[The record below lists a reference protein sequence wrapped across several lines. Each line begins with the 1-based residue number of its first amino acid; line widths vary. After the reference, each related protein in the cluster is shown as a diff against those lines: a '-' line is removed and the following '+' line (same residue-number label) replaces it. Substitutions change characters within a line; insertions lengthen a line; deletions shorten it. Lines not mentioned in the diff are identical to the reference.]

1 MAQFNPKTQYTIT
14 PRTINIEDFH
24 KYSEEFV
31 VRPPYQRKN
40 VWSRKKKQALL
51 DSLFRRYYV
60 PRIVLR
66 EVRLGEAQSVSEV
79 IDGQQRIL
87 TVQNFYAGKLPLPQ
101 TLKDLHPD
109 LPGKKYDDLPSNM
122 RRFVDRIS
130 YQADIVTGID
140 NPLDPDHQKVA
151 TEIFWRLQQ
160 GESLNYMEEAHSKL
174 SSLVRNFAVKY
185 ADDQRFD
192 YDNYRPIDS
201 NPDKHKFFA
210 LLARNN
216 NRMQHLALLVRFLL
230 IESGSE
236 IVDIRNADVMEFIET
251 TQEKNGIGSYALEK
265 EGYAKQVLQN
275 LTVFYDVFKGNPAVQ
290 DGSPLPE
297 LRIEYFI
304 ISVYLLLRHLRTYY
318 VFEQK
323 EKELFH
329 DFVIAFHE
337 RWRSQRQSDTDI
349 LLFSNSRQQST
360 AETEMRDRIMRQAF
374 FEFAAEQ
381 GHQMLTKDERRGFS
395 EVERIAIYRR
405 DDGLCQHCLAEGKST
420 KEAAVPWSEYE
431 ADHVIPHSRGG
442 TTTIANAQVLCT
454 YHNRTKGATSPAI
467 EPVAVQ
473 AAVKYPLE
481 IMAEYGGQTY
491 TAKLLGVTGNVRF
504 GGKIYKTPSM
514 VCKQITGWQ
523 TCNGWTFWKYQNPET
538 NEWHEI
544 GELR

>member
-1 MAQFNPKTQYTIT
+1 
-14 PRTINIEDFH
+14 
-24 KYSEEFV
+24 
-31 VRPPYQRKN
+31 
-40 VWSRKKKQALL
+40 LL

-101 TLKDLHPD
+101 TLADLHPD
-109 LPGKKYDDLPSNM
+109 LPGKKYDDLPSNI

-192 YDNYRPIDS
+192 YDNYRPIDN
-201 NPDKHKFFA
+201 NPDKHKFFS

-216 NRMQHLALLVRFLL
+216 DRMQHLALLVRFLL
-230 IESGSE
+230 IESGSK

-251 TQEKNGIGSYALEK
+251 TQEKNGIGSYALET
-265 EGYAKQVLQN
+265 EAHAKRLLKN
-275 LTVFYDVFKGNPAVQ
+275 LTLFYDVFKGNPAVQ

-304 ISVYLLLRHLRTYY
+304 ISVYVLLRHLRTYY
-318 VFEQK
+318 VFEQQ
-323 EKELFH
+323 EKELVH

-381 GHQMLTKDERRGFS
+381 GHQMLTKDERRAFS
-395 EVERIAIYRR
+395 EVERIIIYRR
-405 DDGLCQHCLAEGKST
+405 NDGLCQYCLAEGKST

-431 ADHVIPHSRGG
+431 SDHVIPHSRGG
-442 TTTIANAQVLCT
+442 ATTIANAQVLCT
-454 YHNRTKGATSPAI
+454 YHNRTKGATSPVI

-473 AAVKYPLE
+473 AVVKYPLE
-481 IMAEYGGQTY
+481 IKAEFGGQTY

-504 GGKIYKTPSM
+504 GGKIYRTPSM
-514 VCKQITGWQ
+514 VCKQLTGWQ
-523 TCNGWTFWKYQNPET
+523 TCNGWTFWKYQSPET
-538 NEWHEI
+538 NEWHKI
-544 GELR
+544 SELRS